1 MVKFAVHLFLWTERF
16 DESAIPLIRKA
27 KSMGFDGVEIPMG
40 NLEAINVEKTLEEL
54 KKQKMEFLGSVALS
68 LDHDLTSD
76 DEETRRRGKEWMK
89 RCVKVT
95 SELGGDSL
103 CGVIYIAWGK
113 ITGRSRT
120 EEEWRRS
127 VEALKE
133 IGRFAQEFGV
143 TLGIEPI
150 NRFET
155 YFLNTASDAV
165 KLAKDVGEPNVR
177 VHLDTF
183 HMNIEEKNFYDPIK
197 QTGDLLWHM
206 HCCENDRGIPGTGHV
221 NWDEVFQALSEID
234 YDRWLVIESFTPEMK
249 EIAASTAIW
258 RKIAPSADAIASEGL
273 KFLRA
278 KAKEYFGE

>member
-1 MVKFAVHLFLWTERF
+1 MFKFGVHLFLWTEKF

-27 KSMGFDGVEIPMG
+27 KNMGFDGVEIPLG
-40 NLEAINVEKTLEEL
+40 HLELINIEKTRREL
-54 KKQKMEFLGSVALS
+54 KDQNMEFLGSVALS

-76 DEETRRRGKEWMK
+76 DEDTRRRGIEWMK
-89 RCVKVT
+89 RCVEVT
-95 SELGGDSL
+95 SELGGDTL
-103 CGVIYIAWGK
+103 CGVIYTAWSK
-113 ITGRSRT
+113 ITGKSRT
-120 EEEWRRS
+120 ETEWRRS

-133 IGRFAQEFGV
+133 ISRFAKEYDV

-165 KLAKDVGEPNVR
+165 KLAKDVGEPNVK

-197 QTGDLLWHM
+197 HAGDLLWHM

-258 RKIAPSADAIASEGL
+258 RKVAPCADAIAAEGL
-273 KFLRA
+273 EFLKV
-278 KAKEYFGE
+278 KAKEFFGK

>member
-1 MVKFAVHLFLWTERF
+1 MIKFGVHLFLWTERF

-27 KSMGFDGVEIPMG
+27 KNMGFDGVEIPLG
-40 NLEAINVEKTLEEL
+40 HLEAINVEKTRKEL
-54 KKQKMEFLGSVALS
+54 KRQNMECLGSVALS
-68 LDHDLTSD
+68 LDHDLTSEN
-76 DEETRRRGKEWMK
+76 EETRRRGIEWMK

-95 SELGGDSL
+95 SDLGGDIV

-113 ITGRSRT
+113 ITGKSRT
-120 EEEWRRS
+120 EAEWQRS
-127 VEALKE
+127 VDALRE
-133 IGRFAQEFGV
+133 ISRFAQEYDV

-165 KLAKDVGEPNVR
+165 KLAKDVGEPNVK

-197 QTGDLLWHM
+197 EAGDLLWHM

-221 NWDEVFQALSEID
+221 NWNEVFQALSEIN
-234 YDRWLVIESFTPEMK
+234 YDRWLVVESFTPEME

-258 RKIAPSADAIASEGL
+258 RKVAPSADAIALEGL
-273 KFLRA
+273 KFLKA
-278 KAKEYFGE
+278 KAEEFLGK

>member
-1 MVKFAVHLFLWTERF
+1 MVKFAVHTFLWTERF

-27 KSMGFDGVEIPMG
+27 KSMGFDGVEVPMG
-40 NLEAINVEKTLEEL
+40 DLEAINIEKTLKEL
-54 KKQKMEFLGSVALS
+54 KKQEMEFLGSVALS

-76 DEETRRRGKEWMK
+76 DEETRRRGIEWMK
-89 RCVKVT
+89 RCVRVT
-95 SELGGDSL
+95 SELGGDTLS
-103 CGVIYIAWGK
+103 GVIYIAWGK

-120 EEEWRRS
+120 EEEWQRS
-127 VEALKE
+127 VEALRE
-133 IGRFAQEFGV
+133 ISRFAQEFGV

-165 KLAKDVGEPNVR
+165 KLAKDVGEKNVK

-206 HCCENDRGIPGTGHV
+206 HCCENDRGVPGTGHV
-221 NWDEVFQALSEID
+221 NWDEVFQALSEIN
-234 YDRWLVIESFTPEMK
+234 YDRWLVIESFIPEMK

-258 RKIAPSADAIASEGL
+258 RKVAPSADAIASEGL
-273 KFLRA
+273 SFLKA
-278 KAKEYFGE
+278 KAKEFFGE

>member
-1 MVKFAVHLFLWTERF
+1 MVKFAVHTFLWTERF

-27 KSMGFDGVEIPMG
+27 KSMGFDGVEVPMG
-40 NLEAINVEKTLEEL
+40 DLEAINIEKTLKEL
-54 KKQKMEFLGSVALS
+54 KKQEMGFLGSVALS

-76 DEETRRRGKEWMK
+76 DEETRRRGIEWMK
-89 RCVKVT
+89 RCVRVT
-95 SELGGDSL
+95 SELGGDTLS
-103 CGVIYIAWGK
+103 GVIYIAWGK

-120 EEEWRRS
+120 EEEWQRS
-127 VEALKE
+127 VEALRE
-133 IGRFAQEFGV
+133 ISRFAQEFGV

-165 KLAKDVGEPNVR
+165 KLAKDVGEKNVK

-206 HCCENDRGIPGTGHV
+206 HCCENDRGVPGTGHV
-221 NWDEVFQALSEID
+221 NWDEVFQALSEIN
-234 YDRWLVIESFTPEMK
+234 YDRWLVIESFIPEMK

-258 RKIAPSADAIASEGL
+258 RKVAPSADAIASEGL
-273 KFLRA
+273 SFLKA
-278 KAKEYFGE
+278 KAKEFFGE

>member
-1 MVKFAVHLFLWTERF
+1 MVKFAVHLYLWTEKF

-27 KSMGFDGVEIPMG
+27 KKMGFDGVEIPLRDLG
-40 NLEAINVEKTLEEL
+40 LINIEKTKREL
-54 KKQKMEFLGSVALS
+54 KDQKMECLGSIALS
-68 LDHDLTSD
+68 LRHDLTSS
-76 DEETRRRGKEWMK
+76 DEETRRRGIEWMK
-89 RCVKVT
+89 RCVEIT
-95 SELGGDSL
+95 SEFGGDTL
-103 CGVIYIAWGK
+103 CGVIYTAWGK
-113 ITGRSRT
+113 ITGESRT
-120 EEEWRRS
+120 ETEWRRS
-127 VEALKE
+127 VEALRE
-133 IGRFAQEFGV
+133 ISRFAQEYDV

-165 KLAKDVGEPNVR
+165 KLAKDIGESNVK

-197 QTGDLLWHM
+197 QTGAMLWHM

-234 YDRWLVIESFTPEMK
+234 YDRWLVVESFTPEMK

-258 RKIAPSADAIASEGL
+258 RKIAPSADAIATEGL
-273 KFLRA
+273 AFLKD
-278 KAKEYFGE
+278 KAKEFLGK